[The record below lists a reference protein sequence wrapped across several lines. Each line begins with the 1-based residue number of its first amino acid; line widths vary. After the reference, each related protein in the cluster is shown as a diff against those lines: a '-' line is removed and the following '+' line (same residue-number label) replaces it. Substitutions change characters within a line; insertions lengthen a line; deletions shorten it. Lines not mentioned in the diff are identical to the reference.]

1 MTCEMCFHTIG
12 HKYFLYSVK
21 CDACAHRQKNV
32 MDAEY
37 IEFYGNLVHRFRPV
51 EPFYCGKCGTNIV
64 IVNWNCRDKDQRLA
78 ENKQGEL
85 VDELFGKVLR
95 K

>member
-1 MTCEMCFHTIG
+1 MCSYRIG
-12 HKYFLYSVK
+12 NKYFLHFVK
-21 CDACAHRQKNV
+21 CDTCGHVQRNV

-37 IEFYGNLVHRFRPV
+37 IEFYGNLVHRFIPV
-51 EPFYCGKCGTNIV
+51 EPFCCGKCRTNIV
-64 IVNWNCRDKDQRLA
+64 VVNWTCRDKDQKLA
-78 ENKQGEL
+78 ENKQNEL